1 MASLKEIRTRI
12 SSVKTTRQV
21 TSAMKMVSAAK
32 LKKAQDAILQ
42 IRPYADKLQ
51 EILSSL
57 SASLESSEDSIF
69 TQDRSPEKI
78 LIVLISSN
86 RGLCGAF
93 NSSIAKKA
101 MDVAINKYERQVRQ
115 GDIDF
120 LVIGKQGEKYIKGNK
135 LPIAGEANEV
145 FENLT
150 FDTVA
155 EVAESVMQ
163 DFVDYK
169 YDRVELVYNQF
180 KNAAVQIA
188 SSEQF
193 LPVEIK
199 EETEGKKKS
208 LLNYNFIYEPSK
220 EYIVKELIP
229 KSLKIQFYK
238 ALLDSNAAEHGAR
251 MTAMHKA
258 TDNASE
264 LIKDLTLTFNKARQA
279 AITNEILEVTN
290 GAEALN
296 G

>member
-51 EILSSL
+51 HILRSL
-57 SASLESSEDSIF
+57 STAADNLDESIYTEQRD
-69 TQDRSPEKI
+69 PEKI

-93 NSSIAKKA
+93 NSSVAKT
-101 MDVAINKYERQVRQ
+101 AIEMVEARYGRQLRRGNVH
-115 GDIDF
+115 F
-120 LVIGKQGEKYIKGNK
+120 LVVGKQGEKYLKSGQYD
-135 LPIAGEANEV
+135 IAGQANQV
-145 FENLT
+145 FDKLTYEESSVLAQNL
-150 FDTVA
+150 
-155 EVAESVMQ
+155 MN
-163 DFVDYK
+163 DYAK
-169 YDRVELVYNQF
+169 GSYDRIELVYNQF
-180 KNAAVQIA
+180 KNAAVQICTA
-188 SSEQF
+188 EQF
-193 LPVEIK
+193 LPVQSEDRK
-199 EETEGKKKS
+199 GPNMN
-208 LLNYNFIYEPSK
+208 LNYIFEPSL
-220 EYIVKELIP
+220 EEIVYELIP
-229 KSLKIQFYK
+229 RSLKIQLFK

-258 TDNASE
+258 TDNATD
-264 LIKDLTLTFNKARQA
+264 LIKELTLTFNKARQA